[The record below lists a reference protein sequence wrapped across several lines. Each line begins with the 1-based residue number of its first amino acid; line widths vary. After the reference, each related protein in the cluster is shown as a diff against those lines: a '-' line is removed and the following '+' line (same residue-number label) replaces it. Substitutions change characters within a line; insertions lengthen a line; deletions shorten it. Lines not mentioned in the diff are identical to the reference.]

1 MRDTI
6 DMARESWIDVYGL
19 GHDRAKFIE
28 ALKHFEALVRA
39 DERKQF
45 GKECVAI
52 VASYAGH
59 DAFGDPRAFDAIEAL
74 EFEIREEM
82 EKQT

>member
-6 DMARESWIDVYGL
+6 DMAREACPYTSVELRGAFYDGFM
-19 GHDRAKFIE
+19 RA
-28 ALKHFEALVRA
+28 AALVRA

-82 EKQT
+82 ERQP